1 MSNTDDNPKTHYLV
15 WIKVTNEQA
24 KQLDELAKEWAI
36 TRASLCR
43 LVISQF
49 LKEPEPRLTIT
60 KCVPEER

>member
-1 MSNTDDNPKTHYLV
+1 MNDELPDKSHYLV

-24 KQLDELAKEWAI
+24 KQLDALAKEWSI

-49 LKEPEPRLTIT
+49 LKEPEPRITIST
-60 KCVPEER
+60 ESK